1 MEPRWEVIRGAVMIF
16 ISIVLLK
23 VAYVVWAECDKQI
36 IAFLATMKNIG
47 PNRTIEENNWGLAAF
62 GLVIISLLSV
72 VRILTGLR
80 K

>member
-1 MEPRWEVIRGAVMIF
+1 MEPRWEVIRGAVTIF
-16 ISIVLLK
+16 VCIVLLR
-23 VAYVVWAECDKQI
+23 VACVIWTECDKQI
-36 IAFLATMKNIG
+36 IAFLATMRNIG

-62 GLVIISLLSV
+62 GLVLISLLAV